1 LILVNKPVMDLPH
14 EVVYHHHLPVDA
26 EEEMRMMEDQVEEH
40 MDDIE
45 YGCLL
50 LVECKSYLL
59 QADVSIDGGLTE
71 PRAVHQCNICN
82 KIFVSFKGLQQHA
95 VIHTDQKPYQCDIC
109 SKSFRFKSNL
119 FEHRSVHTG
128 FTPHSCPYC
137 GKTCRLKGNLKKHLK
152 THVTS
157 KDELERAWRPFA
169 CNRRPAADIPDD
181 AIIVRGSG
189 DPFFTPPTRPRK
201 KKLGLGPDPT
211 VWIDKIRR
219 GEILPGTNIQTKM
232 MRLET
237 VLKNNEFSLEEIF
250 EQARTIA
257 FEKFDCPM
265 CRSQFFSR
273 AECYDHLEIEHP
285 MARIER
291 PLFCEICLKVFAD
304 RKSLEQ
310 HESYHK
316 RVHLMLDNNEIEVNI
331 ILLFVFY

>member
-1 LILVNKPVMDLPH
+1 WYLSLSTPQTVMDLPH
-14 EVVYHHHLPVDA
+14 EVVYHHHLPVET
-26 EEEMRMMEDQVEEH
+26 EEDMRMMEDQVEEH

-45 YGCLL
+45 YGG
-50 LVECKSYLL
+50 
-59 QADVSIDGGLTE
+59 DVGMEGSMSE

-109 SKSFRFKSNL
+109 GKSFRFKSNL

-169 CNRRPAADIPDD
+169 W
-181 AIIVRGSG
+181 
-189 DPFFTPPTRPRK
+189 
-201 KKLGLGPDPT
+201 KLGLGPDPSA
-211 VWIDKIRR
+211 WIDKIRR
-219 GEILPGTNIQTKM
+219 GEILPGTSIQTK
-232 MRLET
+232 
-237 VLKNNEFSLEEIF
+237 
-250 EQARTIA
+250 
-257 FEKFDCPM
+257 
-265 CRSQFFSR
+265 
-273 AECYDHLEIEHP
+273 
-285 MARIER
+285 
-291 PLFCEICLKVFAD
+291 ICLKVFAD

-316 RVHLMLDNNEIEVNI
+316 RVHLMIDNNEIEFTDPE
-331 ILLFVFY
+331 ILLPESCDFDEEELQGVPVIH

>member
-1 LILVNKPVMDLPH
+1 MDLPH
-14 EVVYHHHLPVDA
+14 EVVYHHHLPVDTN
-26 EEEMRMMEDQVEEH
+26 EEDMRMMEDQVEAQ

-45 YGCLL
+45 YGG
-50 LVECKSYLL
+50 
-59 QADVSIDGGLTE
+59 DVTMDGPMAE
-71 PRAVHQCNICN
+71 PRAVHQ
-82 KIFVSFKGLQQHA
+82 
-95 VIHTDQKPYQCDIC
+95 
-109 SKSFRFKSNL
+109 
-119 FEHRSVHTG
+119 
-128 FTPHSCPYC
+128 
-137 GKTCRLKGNLKKHLK
+137 LKGNLKKHLK

-181 AIIVRGSG
+181 AIIVRGTG
-189 DPFFTPPTRPRK
+189 DPFFTPPSRPRK
-201 KKLGLGPDPT
+201 KKLGLGPDPSA
-211 VWIDKIRR
+211 WIDKIRR
-219 GEILPGTNIQTKM
+219 GEILPGTSLQTKM

-237 VLKNNEFSLEEIF
+237 LLKNNEFSLEEIF

-257 FEKFDCPM
+257 FENSERDQTSIRCFRFDCPM

-316 RVHLMLDNNEIEVNI
+316 RVHLMIDNNEIEFTDPE
-331 ILLFVFY
+331 ILLPESCDFEEEDLQGVPVIH